1 VRIQCGSEKTRRTIK
16 IPKRSEVF
24 GWWCLPMMAK
34 AVAADERR
42 FEEAEKERRRQTMAD
57 DLMKLAKR
65 MGAKVTVNGK

>member
-1 VRIQCGSEKTRRTIK
+1 VRIQCCDEKTRRTLK

-42 FEEAEKERRRQTMAD
+42 FEEAERVKRKQTMAD

-65 MGAKVTVNGK
+65 VGAKVTVNGK